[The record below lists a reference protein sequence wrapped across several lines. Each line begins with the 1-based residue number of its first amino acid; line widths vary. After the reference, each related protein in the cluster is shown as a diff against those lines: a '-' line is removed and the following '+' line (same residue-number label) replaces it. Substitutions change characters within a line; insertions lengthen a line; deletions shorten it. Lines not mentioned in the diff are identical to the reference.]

1 MSRARVCYM
10 KDPNDS
16 QPSPAVTISKA
27 LAHGSLIGLQ
37 VGCLAVAVTIGALL
51 LGLWL
56 DGQLHTRP
64 WFTLILLFLS
74 MPVTIF
80 LIYRLAQ
87 RAARSLR
94 TREQQQE
101 KDKAP

>member
-1 MSRARVCYM
+1 M
-10 KDPNDS
+10 KDANDS
-16 QPSPAVTISKA
+16 QGSSAATISKA
-27 LAHGSLIGLQ
+27 LAQGSFIGLQ
-37 VGCLAVAVTIGALL
+37 VGCLAVVVTIGALL

-64 WFTLILLFLS
+64 WLTLLLLFLS

-87 RAARSLR
+87 RVARSLR
-94 TREQQQE
+94 AREQQPE
-101 KDKAP
+101 KDKTP

>member
-1 MSRARVCYM
+1 MCYVM
-10 KDPNDS
+10 DDNDS
-16 QPSPAVTISKA
+16 QPSPAATISKA
-27 LAHGSLIGLQ
+27 LAHGSYIGLQ

-64 WFTLILLFLS
+64 WLTLILLILS
-74 MPVTIF
+74 MPVTVF

-87 RAARSLR
+87 RAARSLN

-101 KDKAP
+101 KDKSP